1 MKDGFIKAAAATPKI
16 SVADC
21 AANSENIIR
30 LIEAAF
36 EKKVSLLVF
45 PELCITGYTCGDLF
59 LSSAL
64 IANASKALAEIAG
77 ATKGKKLLVFVGIPI
92 KNQGRLYN
100 CAAAMF
106 DGKVMAV
113 IPKTVLTD
121 CGGYSET
128 RWFDTYSYSKTVEI
142 SLEGFDYKIPIGTKL
157 LFRSDKYPEICIG
170 AEIGEDLLSPIP
182 PSVYHAAAGAAI
194 IAGLSA
200 SNEIVGKAERRRLII
215 SNHSERINAGYIFSN
230 AGDGESTTDM
240 VFSCHG
246 LICENGA
253 ILAEKKPFSEN
264 AELLISEI
272 DTGALAYERRRRKT
286 FDSFPGPDGY
296 TYIDVPF
303 DCGEVSLTRTVSKLP
318 FLPAEP
324 EDRKNYCETVLTIQ
338 SKGLAKRIES
348 SHSSGVVIGISGG
361 LDSTLALLVSIR
373 AIKQTGLKNKD
384 ITAVTMPCFGTT
396 SRTKTNAEIL
406 CEKLGVSLRSID
418 IKKSVEQHFADIGHN
433 PDIKNSVFE
442 NAQARERT
450 QILMDIANQVN
461 APVVGTGDLSELAL
475 GWTTYNGDHM
485 SMYGVNASVP
495 KTLVKY
501 LISYAA
507 DTCGDNEFAAVL
519 NDILDTP
526 VSPELLPADNSGVI
540 AQKTEDF
547 VGPYELNDF
556 FLYYTIR
563 FGFSPEKIRRLAYYG
578 FDGFYT
584 HEVIDKWFKVFLKRF
599 FAMQFKRSCLPDGPV
614 IGSISLSPR
623 GGWCMPSDASSNG
636 WIN

>member
-1 MKDGFIKAAAATPKI
+1 MKDGFIKAATAAPKI

-21 AANSENIIR
+21 AANSKNIIR
-30 LIEAAF
+30 LIDAAF
-36 EKKVSLLVF
+36 EKKVSLLVL
-45 PELCITGYTCGDLF
+45 PELCVAGYTCGDLF

-64 IANASKALAEIAG
+64 IANASKALVEIAD
-77 ATKGKKLLVFVGIPI
+77 ATKGKRLLVFVGIPI

-100 CAAAMF
+100 CAAAVF
-106 DGKVMAV
+106 DGRLLGL
-113 IPKTVLTD
+113 IPKMYLPN
-121 CGGYSET
+121 CSGYSEP
-128 RWFDTYSYSKTVEI
+128 RWFDSFSGNKNTEI
-142 SLEGFDYKIPIGTKL
+142 SVEGFDSKIPFGTKL
-157 LFRSDKYPEICIG
+157 LFRSDKHPEISIG
-170 AEIGEDLLSPIP
+170 AELGEDLLNPIP
-182 PSVYHAAAGAAI
+182 PSLYHAAAGASI
-194 IAGLSA
+194 IVNLSA
-200 SNEIVGKAERRRLII
+200 SYETVGKAQSRRLFIENQSKRFI
-215 SNHSERINAGYIFSN
+215 SACIFSN

-240 VFSCHG
+240 VFSGHS
-246 LICENGA
+246 LICENGTT
-253 ILAEKKPFSEN
+253 LAEREPFSEN
-264 AELLISEI
+264 ADLLISEI
-272 DTGALAYERRRRKT
+272 DSERLIYERRRTKT
-286 FDSFPGPDGY
+286 LNSLPEPDGY

-303 DCGEVSLTRTVSKLP
+303 DCGEVSLTRAVSRLP
-318 FLPAEP
+318 FLPANM
-324 EDRKNYCETVLTIQ
+324 EDREDYCEMILTIQ
-338 SKGLAKRIES
+338 SRGLAKRIES
-348 SHSSGVVIGISGG
+348 SHAYGVVIGISGG
-361 LDSTLALLVSIR
+361 LDSTLALLVSVR
-373 AIKQTGLKNKD
+373 AMKYAGLKTKD

-406 CEKLGVSLRSID
+406 CKKLGVSLRSID

-461 APVVGTGDLSELAL
+461 ALVVGTGDLSELAL

-485 SMYGVNASVP
+485 SMYGVNSSVP

-501 LISYAA
+501 MIGYAA
-507 DTCGDNEFAAVL
+507 DSCGDDELSAVL

-556 FLYYTIR
+556 FLYYTIK
-563 FGFSPEKIRRLAYYG
+563 FGFSPEKIRRLAYYS

-584 HEVIDKWFKVFLKRF
+584 HEIIDKWLKVFLKRF